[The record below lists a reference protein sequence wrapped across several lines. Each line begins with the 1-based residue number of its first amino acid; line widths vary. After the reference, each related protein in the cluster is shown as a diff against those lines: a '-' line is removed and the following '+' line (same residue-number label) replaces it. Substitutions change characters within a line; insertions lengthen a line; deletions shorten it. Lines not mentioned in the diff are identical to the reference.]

1 MPSHERHF
9 AALPEPRGPLS
20 DSALDSLTS
29 QASVLVKDIVNATG
43 AHRRKD
49 DPSVYTGSGGVALML
64 VKAAQTAVPEEE
76 RRSMLTSAHNLVHS
90 ATVRD
95 RPTFLMGPTGISC
108 IQVRARVSAS
118 VCVWYVYVYVY
129 VSYVCASYV
138 GRLLTYARSECVG
151 RVCPHRILPRA
162 RVLGMDGC
170 VRVCVRMCVRMC
182 MCVGVCVGVCV
193 RVCVCE

>member
-1 MPSHERHF
+1 MP
-9 AALPEPRGPLS
+9 PPLS
-20 DSALDSLTS
+20 PHLRPSLLPYLSVCLSVCFVSACPLTCLPICLP
-29 QASVLVKDIVNATG
+29 ACHLTRVCARV
-43 AHRRKD
+43 
-49 DPSVYTGSGGVALML
+49 TGSSGVALML